1 MRSVRDALRQ
11 RLAVLSNP
19 SFRRML
25 GGRAVSFLGDGL
37 FTVAAMWLVFDLTGS
52 AAYTGLA
59 GFLLRAPRM
68 LKVLA
73 GPLVDRSRLGRVLVG
88 SEALGAGLAAIVPL
102 VALSGELSIWVVLAV
117 LPLMGLTEL
126 FAAPAQTAALPR
138 IVERESLVRAN
149 SAFSI
154 VTSAVDA
161 GAKALGGLLLAA
173 FGAVALYGIDAATY
187 AVAALLFLGLAI
199 PDAETD
205 GGESGEEDTDDADEF
220 DFAAYR
226 TELRE
231 GLAVLT
237 GSALGAMLLAS
248 LAANFL
254 TSAAFAVLPAY
265 AASLAGASSYGFLL
279 SALTAGVVI
288 GSLAA
293 PAVENRPLGLTS
305 AVGFL
310 LAGALWVVG
319 VEAGS
324 VFLTALLFGASR
336 VPVGVYNVGVQAT
349 MQTGVPDDRL
359 GRVTATVSSL
369 SNVVGPAGLLLGG
382 VAGDVV
388 GARAVLLAGGVGI
401 VLTGLLWAG
410 LPSLRRFGPPTAVE
424 PGSFA

>member
-1 MRSVRDALRQ
+1 MWSVRDSLRQ
-11 RLAVLSNP
+11 RLAVLGNP
-19 SFRRML
+19 PFRRML

-68 LKVLA
+68 LKVFA
-73 GPLVDRSRLGRVLVG
+73 GPLVDRSSLHRVLVG
-88 SEALGAGLAAIVPL
+88 SEALGAILAAIVPL
-102 VALSGELSIWVVLAV
+102 AAVTGELSVWVVLAV
-117 LPLMGLTEL
+117 LPLMGLTDL

-161 GAKALGGLLLAA
+161 GAKALGGVLLAT

-187 AVAALLFLGLAI
+187 AVAGLLFLGLMV
-199 PDAETD
+199 PDAESDDEESDD
-205 GGESGEEDTDDADEF
+205 GGDDAF
-220 DFAAYR
+220 DLATYR
-226 TELRE
+226 RELLD
-231 GLAVLT
+231 GVAVLT

-265 AASLAGASSYGFLL
+265 AASLAGAASYGFLL
-279 SALTAGVVI
+279 SALTVGVVV
-288 GSLAA
+288 GSLVA
-293 PAVENRPLGLTS
+293 PAVENRPLGVTS

-319 VEAGS
+319 VEAGG
-324 VFLTALLFGASR
+324 VFLTAVLFGASR

-388 GARAVLLAGGVGI
+388 GARLVLLAGGVGTA
-401 VLTGLLWAG
+401 LTGLLWAG

-424 PGSFA
+424 PGSFG